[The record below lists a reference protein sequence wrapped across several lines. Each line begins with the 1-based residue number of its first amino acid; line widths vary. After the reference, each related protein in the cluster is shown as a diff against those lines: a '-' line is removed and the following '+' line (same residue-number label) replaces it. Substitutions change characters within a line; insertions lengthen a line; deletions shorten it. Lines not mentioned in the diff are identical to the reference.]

1 MISVVDNSISFSSA
15 DRSEKPG
22 STCLAWSLSR
32 AATVYFNELNSAT
45 FRQHRTGRLSCLR
58 RTFSLGT
65 SKNCLN
71 LAGYL
76 GPETS
81 CQTVGKAESGGRT
94 TVVVGRH
101 LWTHAQHPDL

>member
-1 MISVVDNSISFSSA
+1 MISVVANSISFSSA

-32 AATVYFNELNSAT
+32 AVTVYLNELNSAT
-45 FRQHRTGRLSCLR
+45 CRERRAGTLSCLR

-65 SKNCLN
+65 SEDCLN

-76 GPETS
+76 GPES
-81 CQTVGKAESGGRT
+81 LGQTVRKAESGGRT
-94 TVVVGRH
+94 TGVVGRH
-101 LWTHAQHPDL
+101 LWTHAQHPGL